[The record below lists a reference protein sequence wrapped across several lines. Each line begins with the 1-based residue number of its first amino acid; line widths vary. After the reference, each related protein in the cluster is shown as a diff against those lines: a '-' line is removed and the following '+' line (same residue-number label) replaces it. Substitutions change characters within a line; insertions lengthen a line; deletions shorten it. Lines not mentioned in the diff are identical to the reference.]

1 MCRRAGKTS
10 KRGLSDEQVPI
21 LVALDRS
28 GTTTCSVLPSVTADN
43 VQAVL
48 EPRMDD
54 DILLVTDGNIIYP
67 PCAKSPGIKHEAL
80 NQSAGERVRGAIHI
94 QTVNN
99 RHSRFKDFLRRFRG
113 VSIKYLGIYLHW
125 FERYEIAKS
134 SPRSYLA
141 TATGGPCIRF
151 SNCAKFISRI
161 LLYKYLTLGKHR
173 VHASPSRTR
182 FLTENANDD
191 TMPCFSG
198 IMARMK
204 MSFHLDTNKY
214 RPTSILAHLGY
225 GTGHHKGLANHCR

>member
-1 MCRRAGKTS
+1 MLKCPGFCNVVHIHQKCRATAS

-54 DILLVTDGNIIYP
+54 DILMVTDGNNIYP
-67 PCAKSPGIKHEAL
+67 PCAKSPGIKHKPL

-99 RHSRFKDFLRRFRG
+99 RHSRFKDFLRRFHG
-113 VSIKYLGIYLHW
+113 VSTKYLGIYLHW

-161 LLYKYLTLGKHR
+161 LLYSNCSPPLYKPLKLNNSFRANCSGKKPL
-173 VHASPSRTR
+173 S
-182 FLTENANDD
+182 L
-191 TMPCFSG
+191 
-198 IMARMK
+198 
-204 MSFHLDTNKY
+204 
-214 RPTSILAHLGY
+214 LAA
-225 GTGHHKGLANHCR
+225 TI